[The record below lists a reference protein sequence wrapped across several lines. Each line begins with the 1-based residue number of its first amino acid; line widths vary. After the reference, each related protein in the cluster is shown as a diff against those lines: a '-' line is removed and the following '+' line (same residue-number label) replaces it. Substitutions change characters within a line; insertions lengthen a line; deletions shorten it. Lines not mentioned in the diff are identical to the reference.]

1 MKRRTSHRFSRLLII
16 AGTAALVLPVATA
29 VGRQNETS
37 KQQDGSKSA
46 TASSSGSADNGKRL
60 FMRDGC
66 YECHGISGQ
75 GALTGPRLAPNPIP
89 AEAIMAYI
97 RKPTGR
103 MPPFSSHLVS
113 DQDVTDIYTYLK
125 SVPGPAD
132 VKNVPSF
139 TK

>member
-1 MKRRTSHRFSRLLII
+1 MKRRTSPRFFKFLVLAGATALL
-16 AGTAALVLPVATA
+16 LPVATA
-29 VGRQNETS
+29 VGRQNETT
-37 KQQDGSKSA
+37 KQQDSSKSA
-46 TASSSGSADNGKRL
+46 TASSGGSAENGKRL

-89 AEAIMAYI
+89 AEAISAYI
-97 RKPTGR
+97 RKPAGR
-103 MPPFSSHLVS
+103 MPPFSAQLVPG
-113 DQDVTDIYTYLK
+113 QDVKDIYTYLK